1 MKMLV
6 DHAEPMRQTIPRT
19 SEPDRAAGH
28 EDGSLVRLVETG
40 EDGPEG
46 ALARTVLTQQRVDLP
61 ALEGE
66 VDVGVG
72 DHAGER
78 FAEVMP
84 LEGGVAALEDTGAV
98 RCAHFVGICP
108 RTPSTK

>member
-1 MKMLV
+1 M
-6 DHAEPMRQTIPRT
+6 APRVLLPAPFYPT
-19 SEPDRAAGH
+19 AR
-28 EDGSLVRLVETG
+28 GS
-40 EDGPEG
+40 
-46 ALARTVLTQQRVDLP
+46 P